1 MPPLDVTPAVTPVET
16 VDPPPGPLGPP
27 SPAGSPTGPRTG
39 TRGPAWLRAV
49 RPRQWPK
56 NALVLAAPLAGGRV
70 LDPDVLLGALVAFA
84 VFCVAA
90 SGCYL
95 LNDALDAPQDR
106 LHPTKR
112 LRPVAAGEIGVR
124 RAVVAGTVLMLLAV
138 VAATVWALPLGLT
151 VLAYVA
157 VQAAYL
163 GGVKD
168 EPALD
173 LAVVSSGF
181 LLRAIAG
188 GTASGLALS
197 PWFLLVATFGALF
210 VVSGKRYSEMVR
222 MGADAG
228 TRPSLRKYSAS
239 YLRFV
244 WTMAAGVTVTV
255 YLLWALNG
263 PGSAAGGTPWAAV
276 SVAPFVLCLM
286 RYAAVVDR
294 GHAERPEEIVLGDR
308 HLQVIALVWVG
319 LVATGAVLG

>member
-1 MPPLDVTPAVTPVET
+1 MPSVDLPPAPAQRTEPVEPVADPSSVEPVET
-16 VDPPPGPLGPP
+16 RRP
-27 SPAGSPTGPRTG
+27 
-39 TRGPAWLRAV
+39 RGPAWLRAV

-56 NALVLAAPLAGGRV
+56 NLLVLAAPLAGGRV
-70 LDPDVLLGALVAFA
+70 LEPEVLLGALVALA

-124 RAVVAGTVLMLLAV
+124 AAMAAGALLMVLAV
-138 VAATVWALPLGLT
+138 VGATVWAVPLGLT

-157 VQAAYL
+157 VQVAYL
-163 GGVKD
+163 SGIKD

-188 GTASGLALS
+188 GTAAGLALS

-210 VVSGKRYSEMVR
+210 VVAGKRYSEMDR
-222 MGADAG
+222 LGAEAG
-228 TRPSLRKYSAS
+228 TRASLRRYSAS

-263 PGSAAGGTPWAAV
+263 PGSAAGGTPWAAI

-294 GHAERPEEIVLGDR
+294 GLAERPEEIVLGDR
-308 HLQVIALVWVG
+308 HLQVVALVWVA
-319 LVATGAVLG
+319 LVVVGAVSG

>member
-1 MPPLDVTPAVTPVET
+1 MPSLDTPVAVADRERPDT
-16 VDPPPGPLGPP
+16 L
-27 SPAGSPTGPRTG
+27 AGGASREAAPRS
-39 TRGPAWLRAV
+39 WVRAV

-70 LDPDVLLGALVAFA
+70 LDPEVLLGALVAFA

-106 LHPTKR
+106 LHPTKCR
-112 LRPVAAGEIGVR
+112 RPVAAGDIGVR
-124 RAVVAGTVLMLLAV
+124 AASVVGIVLMLLAV
-138 VAATVWALPLGLT
+138 VIATVWAVPLGLT
-151 VLAYVA
+151 MLAYVA
-157 VQAAYL
+157 VQAAYV
-163 GGVKD
+163 GGIKD

-188 GTASGLALS
+188 GTASGLVLS

-210 VVSGKRYSEMVR
+210 VVAGKRYSEMTR
-222 MGADAG
+222 LGAEAG
-228 TRPSLRKYSAS
+228 TRPSLGKYSAS

-294 GHAERPEEIVLGDR
+294 GDAERPEDIVLSDR
-308 HLQVIALVWVG
+308 YLQLIALAWVA
-319 LVATGAVLG
+319 LVVVGAVRG

>member
-1 MPPLDVTPAVTPVET
+1 MPSADTTPTAPGDLSPPLAG
-16 VDPPPGPLGPP
+16 PGSLATSVRRAP
-27 SPAGSPTGPRTG
+27 
-39 TRGPAWLRAV
+39 RGPAWLRAV

-56 NALVLAAPLAGGRV
+56 NALVLAAPAAGGRV

-95 LNDALDAPQDR
+95 LNDAIDAPQDR

-112 LRPVAAGEIGVR
+112 WRPVAAGEIGVGP
-124 RAVVAGTVLMLLAV
+124 AVAGGVLLMVVAVSAALWWAV
-138 VAATVWALPLGLT
+138 PLGLT
-151 VLAYVA
+151 VLAYVL

-163 GGVKD
+163 GGIKH

-173 LAVVSSGF
+173 LAMVSSGF
-181 LLRAIAG
+181 LLRAVAG
-188 GTASGLALS
+188 GTASGLTLS

-210 VVSGKRYSEMVR
+210 VVAGKRYSEMVR
-222 MGADAG
+222 LGPEAG
-228 TRPSLRKYSAS
+228 TRRSLRDYSAS

-263 PGSAAGGTPWAAV
+263 PGSAAGGTPWAAI

-308 HLQVIALVWVG
+308 HLQIIASLWVALVV
-319 LVATGAVLG
+319 VGAVRG

>member
-1 MPPLDVTPAVTPVET
+1 MPSVDVTQTAPGDLAPTRTQTRPSHEPPASS
-16 VDPPPGPLGPP
+16 GGH
-27 SPAGSPTGPRTG
+27 PRP
-39 TRGPAWLRAV
+39 RGPAWLRAV

-56 NALVLAAPLAGGRV
+56 NVLVLAAPLAAGQV
-70 LDPDVLLGALVAFA
+70 FQPDVLLGVLVAFA
-84 VFCVAA
+84 IFCVAA

-95 LNDALDAPQDR
+95 LNDAIDAPQDR

-112 LRPVAAGEIGVR
+112 RRPVAAGEIGVVP
-124 RAVVAGTVLMLLAV
+124 AMVAGTALMLLAV
-138 VAATVWALPLGLT
+138 VAAMLWTVPLGLT

-163 GGVKD
+163 GGVKN

-188 GTASGLALS
+188 GTASGLVLS

-210 VVSGKRYSEMVR
+210 VVSGKRYSEMTR
-222 MGADAG
+222 LGAEAG
-228 TRPSLRKYSAS
+228 TRASLRKYSAS

-263 PGSAAGGTPWAAV
+263 PGSAAGGTPWAAI

-294 GHAERPEEIVLGDR
+294 GEAERPEEIVLGDR
-308 HLQVIALVWVG
+308 HLQVIALIWVA
-319 LVATGAVLG
+319 LVVVGAVTG